1 MPESIFIVDNNII
14 VIDFF
19 SILDL
24 NENLLTY
31 LFLKLISYALTIFFQ
46 NGSQADGYELQSNL
60 GTEGPDSI
68 IKNGVTAQASNASA
82 SASKGIIRKYDF

>member
-19 SILDL
+19 KYFRPKWTF
-24 NENLLTY
+24 TY
-31 LFLKLISYALTIFFQ
+31 LFIFKIDILCLPIFFQ

-82 SASKGIIRKYDF
+82 SASKGKRKYDF

>member
-1 MPESIFIVDNNII
+1 MP
-14 VIDFF
+14 
-19 SILDL
+19 
-24 NENLLTY
+24 TY
-31 LFLKLISYALTIFFQ
+31 FFQ

-82 SASKGIIRKYDF
+82 SASKGKRKYYF

>member
-1 MPESIFIVDNNII
+1 MNKKT
-14 VIDFF
+14 VIAFKID
-19 SILDL
+19 ILC
-24 NENLLTY
+24 
-31 LFLKLISYALTIFFQ
+31 LTIFFQ

-82 SASKGIIRKYDF
+82 SASKGKRKYDF